1 MRMSDSCPRDEVLA
15 IAKHSFE
22 DVQLSHE
29 RRSFLAPKLQALL
42 NELVKFRE
50 LEPSDGEPAIPRPW
64 EETGDVR

>member
-1 MRMSDSCPRDEVLA
+1 MSDSCPRDEIPA
-15 IAKHSFE
+15 IAERSFE
-22 DVQLSHE
+22 DVQLSDE

-50 LEPSDGEPAIPRPW
+50 LEPSDGEPATFWPW